1 MPFENPQNII
11 RSWNLQSNFAT
22 GPVVVDKLTP
32 PPFGRIR
39 TNFISTWREENLD
52 CRLDWGKKDFSVYLP
67 ESLQVVGGIYLK
79 IALPGNSAGTAYKD
93 YPGLYALDK
102 VRLVSGGQEV
112 YSCDVQ
118 VMLGDYCQSLSE
130 EQLKVFARTYL
141 GHQASMDG
149 NARNI
154 MIPILLPNSAYGSR
168 NGHDTRGH
176 GVFPAKLG
184 NQRLEIQLSL
194 CEAKNL
200 SSSTEQ
206 APGSIA
212 NACSLMYHE
221 IQMTGQN
228 ARKYQD
234 LRGGYSI
241 INRRFTEITSG
252 WTDLGDGDTAVVRHS
267 QPQGTVTEIQIIAVQ
282 TFSDDPTR
290 VEFKNYV
297 RPTSIKCTADAIVQR
312 DLDTVQKVE
321 AELWVNG
328 FVPPDDFPAPG
339 RLCFASHA
347 AEAAHIYSGGYNM
360 TLASNVDFE
369 FTMPGGHAHKY
380 RIFAVQLQRVK
391 IDSAGRIRALLE

>member
-32 PPFGRIR
+32 PAFGRIR

-52 CRLDWGKKDFSVYLP
+52 SRLDWESRDFSVYLP
-67 ESLQVVGGIYLK
+67 ESLRVVGAIYLK
-79 IALPGNSAGTAYKD
+79 IALPANSASAAFKD
-93 YPGLYALDK
+93 YPGLYALET

-130 EQLKVFARTYL
+130 EELKVFARTYL
-141 GHQASMDG
+141 GHQDTMTGA
-149 NARNI
+149 ARDI

-176 GVFPAKLG
+176 GVFPAYLG
-184 NQRLEIQLSL
+184 NQRLELQITLA
-194 CEAKNL
+194 EAKNL
-200 SSSTEQ
+200 SSNTEQ
-206 APGSIA
+206 APGSIS

-221 IQMTGQN
+221 VQMTGQN

-241 INRRFTEITSG
+241 INRRFTELTSG
-252 WTDLGDGDTAVVRHS
+252 WTHLGDGATAVVRHS
-267 QPQGTVTEIQIIAVQ
+267 QPQGTVTEIQIIAVAD
-282 TFSDDPTR
+282 FSADASR
-290 VEFKNYV
+290 AEFKNYV

-321 AELWVNG
+321 AELWTNG
-328 FVPPDDFPAPG
+328 FVPPEDFPAPG

-347 AEAAHIYSGGYNM
+347 AEASHIYSGGYNM

-369 FTMPGGHAHKY
+369 FTLPSGSAHKY

-391 IDSAGRIRALLE
+391 IDSAGRIRAFLE